1 MTIECILSHVCKH
14 HTTLSNPNS
23 LVGSADAS
31 LLRPLF
37 LPPDYTTAVALV
49 FSMRQGAVSFST
61 SPEATGQHGDD
72 GPPCLSARHGTVK
85 EP

>member
-1 MTIECILSHVCKH
+1 MTIEYILSYLYKH
-14 HTTLSNPNS
+14 HITLPNPNF
-23 LVGSADAS
+23 LVGGADAS

-49 FSMRQGAVSFST
+49 FSLRQGAVSFST
-61 SPEATGQHGDD
+61 SSEAMGQHGHD
-72 GPPCLSARHGTVK
+72 GPLCLSTRHGTVN

>member
-1 MTIECILSHVCKH
+1 MTIECILSHVYKH

-23 LVGSADAS
+23 LVGGADTS

-37 LPPDYTTAVALV
+37 LLSDYTTAVALV
-49 FSMRQGAVSFST
+49 FTLRQDVMSFST
-61 SPEATGQHGDD
+61 SSEATSRHGHD
-72 GPPCLSARHGTVK
+72 GPPCLSARHDTVK